1 MRSSVKYQEWCS
13 TEFRLFDLPTPA
25 VRTKVNQEK
34 ENVSCLMKEKESIK
48 LVRERSTGDNIFD
61 AERQVF
67 SKNSDGTVKNL

>member
-1 MRSSVKYQEWCS
+1 M
-13 TEFRLFDLPTPA
+13 LDLPTPA

-48 LVRERSTGDNIFD
+48 LVRGRSSWDNIFD
-61 AERQVF
+61 VERQVF